1 MSSGSSFYGERS
13 QSRFFY
19 PDTNPRQ
26 IGPVKTLI
34 SEEPLGMKERTEGDL
49 GSVNHKNNFNK
60 VIFFCLSFSN
70 VQALFMQL
78 INYLGRPGHY
88 FIGVS
93 ITY

>member
-1 MSSGSSFYGERS
+1 M
-13 QSRFFY
+13 
-19 PDTNPRQ
+19 T
-26 IGPVKTLI
+26 
-34 SEEPLGMKERTEGDL
+34 ERTEGDL